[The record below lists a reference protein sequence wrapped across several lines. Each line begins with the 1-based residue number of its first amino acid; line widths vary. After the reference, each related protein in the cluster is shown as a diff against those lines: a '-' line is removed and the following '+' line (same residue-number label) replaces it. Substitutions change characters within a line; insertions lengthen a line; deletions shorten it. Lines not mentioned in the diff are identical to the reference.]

1 MDLSKLLGM
10 FGAGKDEIDSI
21 MGDSQIQEMMQN
33 PQVQSIMQNP
43 NLTDMIGKAAEL
55 AAQGGIMPDD
65 VDSIMDSVKG
75 AEMGDMFSQLGE
87 MFGGPGFDEIDL
99 DEEVEAYE
107 AEAYDSGDEAFVIE
121 LKAWLKDALTDIPA
135 ADVCML
141 EIGYHLGYSEDNV
154 PGGDL
159 WLAYNTQQTDAENR
173 ANDIERWNFANWTD
187 NCFRSMDAEP
197 LTEWLESQGYD
208 LEEDDDELT
217 ERIYDLAVVAVME
230 LHREKCTEQ
239 RFGKKLPFIIE
250 DFEYNQKTA
259 IRAVKANGEK
269 TLFDQEFFGE
279 CGFED
284 DEKSGNA

>member
-10 FGAGKDEIDSI
+10 FGADKDEIESI

-65 VDSIMDSVKG
+65 VERMAADMGGMDGLMSQ
-75 AEMGDMFSQLGE
+75 MGGL
-87 MFGGPGFDEIDL
+87 FGGMGYDEIDL

-135 ADVCML
+135 SDVCML
-141 EIGYHLGYSEDNV
+141 EIGYHLGYSEENV

-159 WLAYNTQQTDAENR
+159 WVAYNTQQTDAENR

-208 LEEDDDELT
+208 LEEDDDELK
-217 ERIYDLAVVAVME
+217 ERIYDLAVLAVME

-259 IRAVKANGEK
+259 IRAVKANGGKE
-269 TLFDQEFFGE
+269 LFDQEFFAY